1 MKEYILIK
9 YIFYID
15 WSLKM
20 YYIEERDVDI
30 ELLAGAILKL
40 TEQLEEQKK
49 TLIELF
55 NKVEGVSKNSSN
67 DEKADIKD
75 VNLLCR
81 NLEGVKIDM
90 SELAEII
97 DLLKDQSNKTEHTIP
112 TLNNRVSVLEA
123 KTIRFGDDIGT
134 LQAKVAE
141 MDYKMR
147 KNRLL

>member
-1 MKEYILIK
+1 
-9 YIFYID
+9 
-15 WSLKM
+15 M

-30 ELLAGAILKL
+30 ELLAGAILTL

-49 TLIELF
+49 TLTELF
-55 NKVEGVSKNSSN
+55 NKVEGISKNSSN

-97 DLLKDQSNKTEHTIP
+97 DFLKDQSNKTERTIP
-112 TLNNRVSVLEA
+112 TLNNRVSVLES
-123 KTIRFGDDIGT
+123 KVIRFGSDIGT
-134 LQAKVAE
+134 LQAKQAE

-147 KNRLL
+147 KSLL

>member
-1 MKEYILIK
+1 
-9 YIFYID
+9 
-15 WSLKM
+15 M

-30 ELLAGAILKL
+30 ELLAGAILTL

-49 TLIELF
+49 TLNELF
-55 NKVEGVSKNSSN
+55 NKVEGIAKNSSN

-97 DLLKDQSNKTEHTIP
+97 DFLKDQSNKTERSIP
-112 TLNNRVSVLEA
+112 TLNNKVSVLESKA
-123 KTIRFGDDIGT
+123 IQFGSDIGT
-134 LQAKVAE
+134 LKAKQAE

-147 KNRLL
+147 RLKAR

>member
-1 MKEYILIK
+1 MKD
-9 YIFYID
+9 IFYID

-30 ELLAGAILKL
+30 ELLAGAILRL

-55 NKVEGVSKNSSN
+55 NKVESISKNSSN

-97 DLLKDQSNKTEHTIP
+97 DFLKDQSNKTERTIP
-112 TLNNRVSVLEA
+112 TLNNRVSVLES
-123 KTIRFGDDIGT
+123 KVIRFGSDIGT
-134 LQAKVAE
+134 LQAKQAE

-147 KNRLL
+147 KSLL